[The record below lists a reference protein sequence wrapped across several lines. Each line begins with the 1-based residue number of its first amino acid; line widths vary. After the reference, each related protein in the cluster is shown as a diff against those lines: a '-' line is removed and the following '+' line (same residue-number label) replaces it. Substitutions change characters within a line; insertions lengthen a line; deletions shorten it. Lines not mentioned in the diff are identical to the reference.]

1 MLKYWPYIKTSTF
14 FKLLVTAAVSFI
26 LYEMAVFLLPLLLAI
41 GMAFVLYPIV
51 NLISKVKV
59 GQGTIHLSRVV
70 AIALAFVTFGVFV
83 LVTIGFIILPLFGQ
97 INELLVKLPD
107 FLQKAETNNLNIFFD
122 GSGKYPQLPS
132 TFGMLLDEIINWA
145 MIFVSNILKNLL
157 HSSIDIIRNLVGL
170 VVVPFLSFYF
180 LKDWRDLRLMVINL
194 FNYDAQEKAAHV
206 IDEIGRTLSAYIQG
220 LGKLSLIA
228 GISITLGT
236 LSLGVDFPLVLGFLA
251 MLAETVPVV
260 GPMVGA
266 VPAIFIA
273 YGQSSTNAFYVALF
287 YLIFYQF
294 DANFIMPK
302 VMGQKI
308 DLHPVVLIIS
318 LLIGAKLFGILGM
331 LFAVPVA
338 AVYRVLYKELWH
350 DGERAVKK

>member
-1 MLKYWPYIKTSTF
+1 M
-14 FKLLVTAAVSFI
+14 VTAVVSFI
-26 LYEMAVFLLPLLLAI
+26 LYEMAVFLLPLFLAI
-41 GMAFVLYPIV
+41 GMAFALYPIV
-51 NLISKVKV
+51 NLIAKIRM
-59 GQGTIHLSRVV
+59 GQGTILLSRVV

-83 LVTIGFIILPLFGQ
+83 IVTIGFIILPLFGQ

-107 FLQKAETNNLNIFFD
+107 FLTKAESNNLNVFFD

-132 TFGMLLDEIINWA
+132 TFGMLLDEIINLA

-180 LKDWRDLRLMVINL
+180 LKDWRELRLMVINL

-287 YLIFYQF
+287 YILFYQF

-350 DGERAVKK
+350 DGEQAVKNEDL

>member
-14 FKLLVTAAVSFI
+14 FKLLVTAVVSFI

-41 GMAFVLYPIV
+41 GMAFALYPIV

-350 DGERAVKK
+350 EGEQAVKK